1 MRWVETVIEPQRS
14 PWSPHH
20 HAVHRQKRR
29 PVESAPLCGRPTEP
43 LYELRKR
50 LRLEY
55 IARIAPQPEEVRRF
69 LDQQVPAFGTKEAR
83 FMELLTVEEFL
94 AFDAARRDALTGEMA
109 RCFSLEPAPHTPPHD
124 SEWVR
129 CTNFVVRRAGG
140 ASRGGSTHAV

>member
-1 MRWVETVIEPQRS
+1 MVATPS
-14 PWSPHH
+14 GG
-20 HAVHRQKRR
+20 
-29 PVESAPLCGRPTEP
+29 APPAATAGRVRPTEP

-94 AFDAARRDALTGEMA
+94 AFDAARRYALTGEIPREVA
-109 RCFSLEPAPHTPPHD
+109 RCFSFEPAPHTPPHD

-140 ASRGGSTHAV
+140 ASRIGSTRAL